1 MNGSPAG
8 ALSSLDWKSIG
19 WTLATAAVAAV
30 LTVLIDSVLPD
41 LENKGKIDAGIAAL
55 LVTVLHGLRKWLT
68 DTRVKTIALMLA
80 VGFCL
85 SCATA
90 SAADPVTI
98 DVSHLPDGEYPATLT
113 VKGGQVVD
121 ARPLRSIKFGGPT
134 SPPTAPPPVNPSAF
148 SLEVQK
154 QAQAAL
160 DSGATKTTGAAISS
174 VYSLVSD
181 GVADGSISTDKV
193 WEALKQA
200 TDLVVNTQ
208 PDKDKWTKF
217 RADLSTAVTALR
229 NEGKLGTKEQIAAA
243 LKDVSVG
250 LNLATGFKG
259 NPRALASIDPRT
271 AGILDGIDIAK
282 LIELIKI
289 VLELLKAFK

>member
-19 WTLATAAVAAV
+19 WTLVTAAVAAV

-90 SAADPVTI
+90 SAADVAVLVDDAKPGTF
-98 DVSHLPDGEYPATLT
+98 LLT
-113 VKGGQVVD
+113 VNADGSVTVNPIRVIRPGQN
-121 ARPLRSIKFGGPT
+121 PG
-134 SPPTAPPPVNPSAF
+134 PPTVPPPVNPSPFA
-148 SLEVQK
+148 LEVK
-154 QAQAAL
+154 AQAQTAL

-174 VYSLVSD
+174 VYSLVSG
-181 GVADGSISTDKV
+181 GVADGSIATDKAF
-193 WEALKQA
+193 EALKQA

-217 RADLSTAVTALR
+217 RADLSAAVTALR
-229 NEGKLGTKEQIAAA
+229 NEGKLATKDQIAAA

-250 LNLATGFKG
+250 INLATGFKSD
-259 NPRALASIDPRT
+259 PSALATQINPKT
-271 AGILDGIDIAK
+271 AGILDGIDLGR
-282 LIELIKI
+282 LIELIKLI
-289 VLELLKAFK
+289 MELLKLFK